1 MRRIS
6 ALMTVLALAAVSTP
20 ASAQL
25 ATFDDLAGCTPT
37 STTRVLIDNGYV
49 GFNWDNFYVANGANT
64 YADYP
69 SAPGYANGVITP
81 HCMAL
86 NGFGRA
92 SEISSSS
99 AFIFNGGYFTSAFD
113 DDLTV
118 RIAGFSGSSEL
129 FTTTL
134 TLNTSTPHLLD
145 VAWEGVDRVRFEAG
159 NNAPGSQFV
168 FDNFRFNNVTDPSIV
183 PEPATILLV
192 GGGLGLL
199 GLVGMRRRKI
209 TS

>member
-1 MRRIS
+1 MRRLS
-6 ALMTVLALAAVSTP
+6 GFATVLALATAADP

-25 ATFDDLAGCTPT
+25 ATFDDLAACDPT
-37 STTRVLIDNGYV
+37 SHSRVLVGNGYA
-49 GFNWDNFYVANGANT
+49 GFDWDNFYVADGVNT
-64 YADYP
+64 YADFP

-81 HCMAL
+81 GCIAL
-86 NGFGRA
+86 NGFGNP

-99 AFIFNGGYFTSAFD
+99 AFTFNGGYFTSAYND
-113 DDLTV
+113 NLIV
-118 RIAGFSGSSEL
+118 RIGGFSGSSEL

-134 TLNTSTPHLLD
+134 TLNTSTPQLLN
-145 VAWEGVDRVRFEAG
+145 VAWEGVDRVRFESG
-159 NNAPGSQFV
+159 DNAPGSQFV

-199 GLVGMRRRKI
+199 GLVGRRRRKT